1 MSEQGKTSF
10 LDRTLRNLRS
20 VWQGIAG
27 AEYDAAAAS
36 LRPDLPDDDAARLR
50 EQMRACL
57 ETRGGEVSARARAA
71 ALGHAYLALD
81 AVGRE
86 RFLRVLAEDFD
97 VDHDAVDAAAEALR
111 QADGDA
117 VARQEAENILRAA
130 LWAPR
135 VKLLTQFNSLP
146 EGVKFLVDMR
156 AELIPMARRD
166 PLLATLEDDLKS
178 RLTMWFDVDFLELK
192 RITWDGT
199 PAKVLEKLIAYEAV
213 HAITSWD
220 DLKNRLDSD
229 RRCFAY
235 FHPRMPDEPLI
246 FVEVALVDGM
256 ADSIQDLLDE
266 EAPLLDP
273 ASADTAI
280 FYSIS
285 NAQKGLAGISFG
297 GFLIKRVADSLA
309 AEFPRL
315 KNFATLSPIPGFRAW
330 LDGVL
335 KSGEAGLLLPSER
348 KALKSAAGG
357 SGGAKG
363 TLKALLE
370 AADRGAE
377 GAIGKIPRAPLMRL
391 CARYLLQEKRKDG
404 AALDPVAHFHLS
416 NGARMERLNWQ
427 GDGSPKGSA
436 QSAGIMINYLYKLDD
451 IGDNHE
457 TYTSAGKIAASSS
470 VRGLL
475 KG

>member
-1 MSEQGKTSF
+1 MSEQGSISF

-20 VWQGIAG
+20 AWQGIAG
-27 AEYDAAAAS
+27 VKYDAAAAS
-36 LRPDLPDDDAARLR
+36 LRPDLPDEDAARLR

-86 RFLRVLAEDFD
+86 RFLKVLAEDFD
-97 VDHDAVDAAAEALR
+97 VDHGAVDAAAEALR
-111 QADGDA
+111 QADGA
-117 VARQEAENILRAA
+117 TAARQEAEKTLRAA

-166 PLLATLEDDLKS
+166 PLLQALESDLKS

-199 PAKVLEKLIAYEAV
+199 PAEVLEKLIAYEAV

-220 DLKNRLDSD
+220 DLKNRLASD

-266 EAPLLDP
+266 EAPVLDP

-285 NAQKGLAGISFG
+285 NA
-297 GFLIKRVADSLA
+297 
-309 AEFPRL
+309 
-315 KNFATLSPIPGFRAW
+315 
-330 LDGVL
+330 
-335 KSGEAGLLLPSER
+335 
-348 KALKSAAGG
+348 
-357 SGGAKG
+357 
-363 TLKALLE
+363 
-370 AADRGAE
+370 
-377 GAIGKIPRAPLMRL
+377 
-391 CARYLLQEKRKDG
+391 
-404 AALDPVAHFHLS
+404 
-416 NGARMERLNWQ
+416 
-427 GDGSPKGSA
+427 
-436 QSAGIMINYLYKLDD
+436 
-451 IGDNHE
+451 
-457 TYTSAGKIAASSS
+457 
-470 VRGLL
+470 
-475 KG
+475 